1 MNEVHLKKKI
11 SREKSYMGRNV
22 TGKNFNWEKCY
33 RGRNVTGRN
42 VTGRI
47 VTGRNVSG
55 RNVIHPSRDLC
66 SDFLENL
73 ESSCE
78 VLEHVKKSVLLIIGN
93 NFSEDCERLYSLNMF
108 GNN

>member
-22 TGKNFNWEKCY
+22 TGRNFNWEKCY

-42 VTGRI
+42 VTGRN

-55 RNVIHPSRDLC
+55 RNVVHPFFNISHMTF
-66 SDFLENL
+66 SVAKIV
-73 ESSCE
+73 SSKTINIATSE
-78 VLEHVKKSVLLIIGN
+78 VDK
-93 NFSEDCERLYSLNMF
+93 
-108 GNN
+108 